1 PPPMEYKTQCFI
13 ICICNHSSNCAKFFE
28 YFKKSKTHVSPAVS
42 PAVPD
47 PVAP

>member
-1 PPPMEYKTQCFI
+1 
-13 ICICNHSSNCAKFFE
+13 AKFFE

-42 PAVPD
+42 PDVPD

>member
-1 PPPMEYKTQCFI
+1 
-13 ICICNHSSNCAKFFE
+13 AKFFE

-42 PAVPD
+42 PAVSD